1 SAAHPR
7 AAHNCMSSRGIRKLR
22 PPSGGEDAVRSAI
35 CPTSIAVTGGILL
48 KRKADPSSDMTMASP
63 QSASDS
69 QKLAGVSSHDRILG
83 AAKHLFATRGYES
96 TSTVAIARAAG
107 TSESQ
112 LIKHFGSKEGLLEA
126 IFDMG
131 WERMSG
137 AFPALQP
144 IASPAERLE
153 ALLEMMLSGF
163 ERDQELKQLM
173 LLEGRR
179 IRKEG
184 HMVMLTGGYKRLVE
198 MADSMLGEM
207 K

>member
-1 SAAHPR
+1 MPDIHPAA
-7 AAHNCMSSRGIRKLR
+7 A
-22 PPSGGEDAVRSAI
+22 
-35 CPTSIAVTGGILL
+35 SIPL
-48 KRKADPSSDMTMASP
+48 KTLGFHSSDMTMPSP
-63 QSASDS
+63 PTASDS
-69 QKLAGVSSHDRILG
+69 QKIAGLSSHDRILN
-83 AAKHLFATRGYES
+83 AAKHLFATRGYEN

-131 WERMSG
+131 WERMS
-137 AFPALQP
+137 AMFPALQP

-153 ALLEMMLSGF
+153 ALLEMMLSGL
-163 ERDQELKQLM
+163 ERDPELKQLM

-184 HMVMLTGGYKRLVE
+184 HMVMLTEGLPRSLQDRRAPQDLPRRPRRLQQKTALAPSHRG
-198 MADSMLGEM
+198 ADAEDSSLSVSPW
-207 K
+207 